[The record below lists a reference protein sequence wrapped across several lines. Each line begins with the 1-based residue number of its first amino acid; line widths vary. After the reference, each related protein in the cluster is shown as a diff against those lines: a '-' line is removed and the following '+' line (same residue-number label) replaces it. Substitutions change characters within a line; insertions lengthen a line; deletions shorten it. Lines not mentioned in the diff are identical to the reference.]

1 MIRRTARFI
10 LDVFGA
16 ALAGVA
22 ILAALLV
29 WRISTEPVSLAFLSP
44 YLQETLSAEDGS
56 FTIEM
61 DDTILTWA
69 GWERTLD
76 INLVGIRAM
85 GPEGA
90 LLASLPEISISLS
103 LRALLRGMA
112 APTHI
117 EVLRPHINVLL
128 DQDGSFEFDLGRLDD
143 DQAELSVI
151 EEENKVAGLT
161 GEIVSRRVTD
171 LLAPLNP
178 NRSMGYLKRVSV
190 IDAYITV
197 DDRRF
202 DTVWRANATDII
214 LSRNESGILGN
225 VSLNLEGDET
235 APDETSDSLRFAAA
249 RREAHFDLDLSYVT
263 QTGQVDIGAV
273 FSKISPQMFASRTSA
288 LAQLG
293 NLNFPLSGT
302 LSLTMNLDGKVPLV
316 GFDLFGDEGVLDLP
330 FFYKDPVKFTQI
342 ALRGRVEDDFDRL
355 FLDEAFLDFADG
367 QIKANGL
374 VSYKGDDLVIQ
385 GEGVLTD
392 LPFDDL
398 DIYWPADFYPFEREW
413 VTTNLSGGVLPKVT
427 TDFVYTAPG
436 GELAKTALSSISG
449 NMVFDGLGLDYL
461 PFMPKL
467 EKIKGT
473 LSYTDKSMDISVE
486 SGVVGSLEI
495 SEGVARLK
503 YLDTFDEIA
512 DIEFVVRGTAR
523 DLLEVV
529 STDPLNADQFLGV
542 DRQEVGGE
550 SASRLKFVFPMSE
563 GLTFDQVE
571 VSAASRLKSVHL
583 PGLILGK
590 DLTEGDMTLRVDKKG
605 MDISGK
611 AVFEGVPAEISG
623 VENFLS
629 TAPFLSRYNVK
640 ATLDD
645 AARHRLDLDFEPF
658 LSGPVDVDLI
668 WTDLDGKKGD
678 ISIAASL
685 GAATLDFPLLSWQK
699 PADSPSTAQVSLT
712 IVEGVLTE
720 MREFSV
726 KGENLDI
733 AGTAKF
739 TAAGEPFDE
748 VEFTRMISPG
758 NDFNSKITFRADD
771 GLDIDIRGKSLN
783 VAHFFEERDEEFSEF
798 PPLNLSLNVDRLQVL
813 EGSAFEQV
821 SGTFEHGEKIW
832 RSIFLNAR
840 MADTGTLNFHI
851 LPDGDKRRLTLYS
864 NNAGEFL
871 RRFKIYPNMLV
882 GDMDLSGTLGD
893 GFDPDAFK
901 GELEINGYEIVDAPI
916 LAKMLTLTSPTGI
929 VETMS
934 GEGIN
939 FDIFSAPFH
948 YSSGVAKVA
957 EGGAFGDA
965 VGLTFEGVLDFNADT
980 ADLVGTII
988 PAYAINSIWG
998 KIPLLGYLLT
1008 GEEKGGG
1015 VFAAT
1020 FKVKGGFDNP
1030 EITVNPLAALA
1041 PGVFRKIFE
1050 LFGSDGPDV
1059 SEVEDDIS
1067 EQEERENEGAE
1078 PPPAQPVPIDAIP

>member
-1 MIRRTARFI
+1 VIRRTARFI

-16 ALAGVA
+16 ALAGAA
-22 ILAALLV
+22 ILIALLV

-85 GPEGA
+85 GPQGV

-103 LRALLRGMA
+103 LRALVRGMA

-128 DQDGSFEFDLGRLDD
+128 DQEGGFEFDLGRLDD
-143 DQAELSVI
+143 DQTEPSNS
-151 EEENKVAGLT
+151 EEENKVVGLT
-161 GEIVSRRVTD
+161 GEIVSRRITD

-178 NRSMGYLKRVSV
+178 NRSMGYLKRVSI
-190 IDAYITV
+190 IDSYITV
-197 DDRRF
+197 DDRRL

-225 VSLNLEGDET
+225 ISLNLEGDES
-235 APDETSDSLRFAAA
+235 APDEISDSLRFSAG
-249 RREAHFDLDLSYVT
+249 RQEAHFDLDLSYVT

-273 FSKISPQMFASRTSA
+273 FSKIDPQMFASRSPD

-293 NLNFPLSGT
+293 NLRFPLSGT
-302 LSLTMNLDGKVPLV
+302 LTMTMDIDGKVPLL
-316 GFDLFGDEGVLDLP
+316 GFDLFGDEGTLNLP

-342 ALRGRVEDDFDRL
+342 ALRGRIEDDFDRL
-355 FLDEAFLDFADG
+355 FLDDAFLDFAG
-367 QIKANGL
+367 GKLKANGL
-374 VSYKGDDLVIQ
+374 ASYKGADLVIQ
-385 GEGVLTD
+385 GEAVLND

-398 DIYWPADFYPFEREW
+398 SIYWPEDFYPFEREW
-413 VTTNLSGGVLPKVT
+413 VTTNIFDGVLPFVSA
-427 TDFVYTAPG
+427 DFVYIAPG

-449 NMVFDGLGLDYL
+449 NMVFDGLSLDYL
-461 PFMPKL
+461 STMPKL
-467 EKIKGT
+467 EKMKGT
-473 LSYTDKSMDISVE
+473 LTYTRQSMDILVE
-486 SGVVGSLEI
+486 SGAIGNLEL
-495 SEGVARLK
+495 SEGVVNLK
-503 YLDTFDEIA
+503 DLHTFDEIA
-512 DIEFVVRGTAR
+512 DIEAVIRGSAR

-529 STDPLNADQFLGV
+529 SSEPLNADQFLGV
-542 DRQEVGGE
+542 DLEQVGGE
-550 SASRLKFVFPMSE
+550 SASRLKFNFPMGE
-563 GLTFDQVE
+563 GLTFDEVE
-571 VSAASRLKSVHL
+571 VAAASRLKNVHL
-583 PGLILGK
+583 PGLITGK

-605 MDISGK
+605 MDVSGK

-645 AARHRLDLDFEPF
+645 AARERLDLDFDPF
-658 LSGPVDVDLI
+658 LTGPVDVDLI

-678 ISIAASL
+678 MSIAANL
-685 GAATLDFPLLSWQK
+685 EAATLDFPLLSWKK
-699 PADSPSTAQVSLT
+699 PADAPSTAQVSLT

-726 KGENLDI
+726 KGESLDV

-739 TAAGEPFDE
+739 TAQGEPFDQI
-748 VEFTRMISPG
+748 EFTRLISPG
-758 NDFNSKITFRADD
+758 NDFNSIINFRADD

-783 VAHFFEERDEEFSEF
+783 VAHYFEERDEEFAEL
-798 PPLNLSLNVDRLQVL
+798 PPLNISLNIEKLLVL
-813 EGSAFEQV
+813 EDSSFDDV
-821 SGTFEHGEKIW
+821 SGTFEHGEKVW

-840 MADTGTLNFHI
+840 MAESGALNLHI
-851 LPDGDKRRLTLYS
+851 LPDGDIRRLTLYS

-871 RRFKIYPNMLV
+871 RRFKVYPNMLI
-882 GDMDLSGTLGD
+882 GDMHISGTLGD
-893 GFDPDAFK
+893 GVDTEAFK
-901 GELEINGYEIVDAPI
+901 GEVEISDYKIVDAPV
-916 LAKMLTLTSPTGI
+916 LAKMLTLASPTGI

-948 YSSGVAKVA
+948 YSNGVAKVA
-957 EGGAFGDA
+957 EGGAFGDSI
-965 VGLTFEGVLDFNADT
+965 GLTFKGVLDFNDET

-988 PAYAINSIWG
+988 PAYSINSVWG

-1020 FKVKGGFDNP
+1020 FDVEGSFDNP
-1030 EITVNPLAALA
+1030 EIIVNPLAALA

-1050 LFGSDGPDV
+1050 LFGDKDPDV
-1059 SEVEDDIS
+1059 SEVEEELS
-1067 EQEERENEGAE
+1067 EKEKDEDAE
-1078 PPPAQPVPIDAIP
+1078 AVPTQPAPIGVIP